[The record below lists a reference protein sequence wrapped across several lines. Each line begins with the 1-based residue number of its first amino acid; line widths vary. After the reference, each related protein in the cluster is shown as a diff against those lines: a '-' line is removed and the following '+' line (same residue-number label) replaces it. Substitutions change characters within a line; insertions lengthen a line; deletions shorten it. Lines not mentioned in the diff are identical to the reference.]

1 MDQPPIFDDFID
13 GPAKDLLRLIN
24 NHALVYILSDDGIL
38 KYSNQKLADVSGYR
52 IDELEGASVQKLRSR
67 YHPDTFY
74 SELWALLRA
83 GKTWTGEL
91 CCTGRSGAYYW
102 EELSLCP
109 LELKGDPNKYYL
121 GVSVDITQLK
131 TREKTMSAYN
141 EMLVNVTKGVP
152 LKENFD
158 LLITNIETIF
168 PHMNCAIMFL
178 EDERYLSNFSGP
190 SIPAEYIELVNG
202 LEIGDYVGSCGAAA
216 HRRELVIVEDVY
228 DHPNWGDY
236 LDVIKKTD
244 YRACWSHPIVSLTG
258 VTYGTFAIY
267 YKTTRGPTEIE
278 LNFIQ
283 SLAFSCRGAIETH
296 NARYELIEQKNRA
309 EAANHAKN
317 QFLANMSHEL
327 RTPLNAVIGYSEILE
342 RELFGPL
349 GVDRYKTYAG
359 DIQTSARF
367 LLDIIND
374 ILDISLIEEGKIS
387 PEPENLPVKKLMDCC
402 IQLIKTRA
410 SDKDVSYEIIE
421 PDDDYYI
428 YADKQHVKQIIANLL
443 TNAIKFTPAKGK
455 IEFCAEVTRP
465 EYIDFVIR
473 DNGIGITEENLE
485 RVMEPFNQVADSMTR
500 AHEGVG
506 LGLSLSKKLA
516 LAQGGDLRIE
526 SVYGEGTT
534 VYVSLPLQY

>member
-1 MDQPPIFDDFID
+1 MDQPPIFNDFTD
-13 GPAKDLLRLIN
+13 GPAKELVRLID

-38 KYSNQKLADVSGYR
+38 KYSNQKLADLSGFS
-52 IDELEGASVQKLRSR
+52 IDELEGMSVLNLRSE
-67 YHPDTFY
+67 YHPDSFY
-74 SELWALLRA
+74 DEMWALLRA
-83 GKTWTGEL
+83 GETWTGEL
-91 CCTGRSGAYYW
+91 CCMDRSGAYYW
-102 EELSLCP
+102 EDLSLCP
-109 LELKGDPNKYYL
+109 LELKDDPNLYYL
-121 GVSVDITQLK
+121 GVSVDITPVK
-131 TREKTMSAYN
+131 TREQTMIAYN

-158 LLITNIETIF
+158 QLIRNIETIF

-178 EDERYLSNFSGP
+178 ENEQYLRNFSGP
-190 SIPAEYIELVNG
+190 SIPSEYAGLING
-202 LEIGDYVGSCGAAA
+202 VEIGEFVGSCGAAA
-216 HRRELVIVEDVY
+216 KRQELVVVEDIY
-228 DHPNWGDY
+228 NHPNWVDY
-236 LDVIKKTD
+236 LDVIRTTD
-244 YRACWSHPIVSLTG
+244 YHACWSHPIVSTKG

-267 YKTTRGPTEIE
+267 YKTTRRPTEIE

-283 SLAFSCRGAIETH
+283 SLALSCRGAIETH

-387 PEPENLPVKKLMDCC
+387 PEPEVLPVKKLMGCC
-402 IQLIKTRA
+402 IQLIKSRA
-410 SDKDVSYEIIE
+410 NDKDVAYEIIE
-421 PDDDYYI
+421 PDGDYYI
-428 YADKQHVKQIIANLL
+428 YADKQHVKQIISNLL
-443 TNAIKFTPAKGK
+443 TNAIKFTPSKGK
-455 IEFCAEVTRP
+455 VTLSAERNGD
-465 EYIDFVIR
+465 EYIDFVVS
-473 DNGIGITEENLE
+473 DNGIGISEENLE

-506 LGLSLSKKLA
+506 LGLSLSRKLA
-516 LAQGGDLRIE
+516 IAQGGDLRIE
-526 SVYGEGTT
+526 SVYGTGTT

>member
-1 MDQPPIFDDFID
+1 MDQPPIFNDFTD
-13 GPAKDLLRLIN
+13 GPAKELVRLID

-38 KYSNQKLADVSGYR
+38 KYSNQKLADLSGFS
-52 IDELEGASVQKLRSR
+52 IDELEGMSVLNLRSE
-67 YHPDTFY
+67 YHPDSFY
-74 SELWALLRA
+74 DDMWSLLRS
-83 GKTWTGEL
+83 GGTWTGEI
-91 CCTGRSGAYYW
+91 CCMDRSGAYYW
-102 EELSLCP
+102 EDLSLCP
-109 LELKGDPNKYYL
+109 LELKGDSNHYYL
-121 GVSVDITQLK
+121 GVSVDITPVK
-131 TREKTMSAYN
+131 TREQTMIAYN

-158 LLITNIETIF
+158 QLIRNIETIF

-178 EDERYLSNFSGP
+178 ENEQYLRNFSGP
-190 SIPAEYIELVNG
+190 SIPSEYAGLING
-202 LEIGDYVGSCGAAA
+202 VEIGEFVGSCGAAA
-216 HRRELVIVEDVY
+216 KRQELVVVEDIY
-228 DHPNWGDY
+228 NHPNWVDY
-236 LDVIKKTD
+236 LDVIGTTD
-244 YRACWSHPIVSLTG
+244 YHACWSHPIVSTKG

-267 YKTTRGPTEIE
+267 YKTTRRPTEIE

-283 SLAFSCRGAIETH
+283 SLAYSCRGAIETH

-387 PEPENLPVKKLMDCC
+387 PEPEVLPVKKLMGCC
-402 IQLIKTRA
+402 IQLIKSRA
-410 SDKDVSYEIIE
+410 NDKDVAYEIIE

-428 YADKQHVKQIIANLL
+428 YADKQHVKQIISNLL
-443 TNAIKFTPAKGK
+443 TNAIKFTPSKGK
-455 IEFCAEVTRP
+455 VTLSAARNGS
-465 EYIDFVIR
+465 EYIDFVVS
-473 DNGIGITEENLE
+473 DNGIGISEENLE

-506 LGLSLSKKLA
+506 LGLSLSRKLA
-516 LAQGGDLRIE
+516 IAQGGDLRIE
-526 SVYGEGTT
+526 SVYGTGTT